1 MILSRTLLIVLALLF
16 SACANQEGK
25 YEPACIAYQGDQIE
39 LQNGRFTWQRYTDE
53 RTVDAAGNVV
63 EPFPGFPKTG
73 AYRVTAGRLELTTD
87 DNVRLDDWFI
97 VEHAGQRYLLNA
109 EQHKAFL
116 EGGKLPKCALK
127 LTAADS

>member
-16 SACANQEGK
+16 SACANHEGM

-87 DNVRLDDWFI
+87 DNVRLNDWFI
-97 VEHAGQRYLLNA
+97 VEHAGQRYLLKA

-116 EGGKLPKCALK
+116 EGGELPKCALE